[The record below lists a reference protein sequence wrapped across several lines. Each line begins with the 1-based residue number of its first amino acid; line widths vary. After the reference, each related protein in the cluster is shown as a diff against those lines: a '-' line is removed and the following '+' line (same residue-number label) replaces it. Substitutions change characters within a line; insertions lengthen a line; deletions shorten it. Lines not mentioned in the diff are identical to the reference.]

1 MGGKVKR
8 DRVIL
13 EGKVIDNCKGI
24 FLVDIGNNTIVS
36 CRISGKIRQNAIK
49 IVNGDEVRI
58 EVSELD
64 TNQGRIIVRK

>member
-13 EGKVIDNCKGI
+13 EGRVIDNCKGI

-36 CRISGKIRQNAIK
+36 CRISGKIRQHAIK

-64 TNQGRIIVRK
+64 TSQGRIIVRK